1 MVKYLKLLQTL
12 TGLNQSEFAKK
23 LKVKQSAISR
33 YYKDGRNIKYKTL
46 EQFADMLNISLK
58 IVFSKSDMD
67 IEDLI
72 KRRLKS
78 KHDYDYEGFIAISES
93 LQLSEYE
100 LLEYCEDKS
109 DITIAQFSTLC
120 QELGMDLVVTPT
132 KKKNI

>member
-23 LKVKQSAISR
+23 LKVSQSAISR

-46 EQFADMLNISLK
+46 VHFADRLNVTLK

-67 IEDLI
+67 IEDVI

-78 KHDYDYEGFIAISES
+78 KHEYDYEGFIKISEVIE
-93 LQLSEYE
+93 LSEYN

-120 QELGMDLVVTPT
+120 KELGMDLVVTPT
-132 KKKNI
+132 KK